1 MAITGFLIHTL
12 DENAED
18 VEARVSEMAEITTY
32 GIHQDHFIVS
42 VAEVAAD
49 DLENVMN
56 TIKKIDGVLTIY
68 TTYLTIEDE
77 IDEDGNLQTN
87 LSLKDLMEK
96 EPKTPFN

>member
-12 DENAED
+12 DEVVQE
-18 VEARVSEMAEITTY
+18 VEAKVSEMPEITTY
-32 GIHQDHFIVS
+32 GVHQDHFIVS
-42 VAEVAAD
+42 VAEIPAD
-49 DLENVMN
+49 ELEKTMN
-56 TIKKIDGVLTIY
+56 AIKKLDGVLTIY

-77 IDEDGNLQTN
+77 IDEDGKLQTG

>member
-12 DENAED
+12 DENVRE
-18 VEARVSEMAEITTY
+18 VEAAVNEMPAITTY

-42 VAEVAAD
+42 VAEVQAD
-49 DLENVMN
+49 ELEKIMN
-56 TIKKIDGVLTIY
+56 TIKELDGVLTIY

-87 LSLKDLMEK
+87 LSLTDLMEK